1 MIKHINSEN
10 VDYVDVTTD
19 TLVLDDRAT
28 EGSFN
33 AITSDAVY
41 RAISVDPGNV
51 PEVGSGDNG
60 KVLTASYGEGGGSFG
75 WASAPVPEPELPA
88 YTASDDGKVLMV
100 VNGSTPP
107 DYTPVPGWASPFPSL
122 TGNAGKVLTVSNHE
136 YGVEWATPSGG
147 GGGGSATFNTT
158 FNLVKN
164 TADSRMWVVG
174 SGNTP
179 VQLSAGVYA
188 FHVMFNIQSTDASA
202 NMNGLHIVRC
212 NGGGS
217 IPTETVQYLEFA
229 EENGTTYMEGD
240 VLGILNVPYDNPMER
255 RVYVEVFS
263 VNDHTSP
270 AVWATYTGSVT
281 LYLAK
286 L

>member
-1 MIKHINSEN
+1 
-10 VDYVDVTTD
+10 
-19 TLVLDDRAT
+19 
-28 EGSFN
+28 
-33 AITSDAVY
+33 
-41 RAISVDPGNV
+41 
-51 PEVGSGDNG
+51 
-60 KVLTASYGEGGGSFG
+60 
-75 WASAPVPEPELPA
+75 
-88 YTASDDGKVLMV
+88 
-100 VNGSTPP
+100 
-107 DYTPVPGWASPFPSL
+107 
-122 TGNAGKVLTVSNHE
+122 
-136 YGVEWATPSGG
+136 
-147 GGGGSATFNTT
+147 
-158 FNLVKN
+158 
-164 TADSRMWVVG
+164 
-174 SGNTP
+174 
-179 VQLSAGVYA
+179 
-188 FHVMFNIQSTDASA
+188 
-202 NMNGLHIVRC
+202 MNGLHIVRC